1 MIHKRRVQVC
11 PNAAAVAQALVELFV
26 DTAAAAIEARGNFHV
41 CLAGGSTPRAA
52 YSLLAAQAER
62 VVAWEKVHIY
72 FGDERCVPPEHAESN
87 HRMANEA
94 LLSRVGVRSE
104 HVHRMRA
111 ELGAVAAATE
121 YEQELRRQLAPCGG
135 RFDLVLLGMGNDAHT
150 ASLFPHTE
158 ALHVRDRWC
167 VGHFVPRLGVERVT
181 LTYPIINSARRIVFL
196 VTGAGKAETL
206 RAVLTEPYDVSER
219 PVQGIKPTDGEL
231 IWLVDQAAATE
242 LPPELLTS

>member
-1 MIHKRRVQVC
+1 MIDKPTVRVC
-11 PNAAAVAQALVELFV
+11 PHAAAVAQALVELFV
-26 DTAAAAIEARGNFHV
+26 ESAAAAIEARHSFHV

-62 VVAWEKVHIY
+62 VVAWEKVHVY

-87 HRMANEA
+87 YRMVNEA

-104 HVHRMRA
+104 NVHRMRA

-121 YEQELRRQLAPCGG
+121 YEQELRRQLAPQDG
-135 RFDLVLLGMGNDAHT
+135 RFDLVVLGMGDDAHT
-150 ASLFPHTE
+150 ASLFPHTG
-158 ALHVRDRWC
+158 ALHVQDRWC
-167 VGHFVPRLGVERVT
+167 VGHFVPRLGAERVT
-181 LTYPIINSARRIVFL
+181 LTYPIINAARRIVFL

-206 RAVLTEPYDVSER
+206 RAVFSEPYDASER
-219 PVQGIKPTDGEL
+219 PAQGMKPTDGEL

-242 LPPELLTS
+242 LPPELVTS